1 MIKRPCIGLLNL
13 YLSLYDERLPS
24 LRDGFDGYPKRVA
37 AGFESRGVDVQ
48 LAPIAC
54 VDCDVRKAI
63 AEFEAAGVDLI
74 VTLHLAYSPSL
85 ESADAFCATSLP
97 LLLLSTSMDANFGMD
112 VEPERL
118 LYNHGIHGVMDL
130 ASVLRRRG
138 RAYEIIA
145 GHDILDRA
153 ADHAR
158 AALAA
163 CELRNTRA
171 LRVGPTFS
179 GMGDFQ
185 VDESLLGIR
194 TESIDIAALDRAVCE
209 ISDEAVERE
218 MASDREHYEC
228 ALSEITHERAVR
240 VGLGLRAILEQG
252 GFSAFSV
259 NFQAFD
265 RADRPA
271 CTMPFLEIAK
281 AMGRGIGYAG
291 EGDLLS
297 AALVGALARTFGA
310 VTFTEIFC
318 ADWKGDSL
326 FLSHMGE
333 ISPSVAAATPRVLEK
348 PSAFIDGHPPAVLT
362 SGIKPGPAVL
372 VNLAPGP
379 DDSFSLI
386 LAPVNVLPEDGLHP
400 EMADAIRAWIR
411 PRCGER
417 EGDLRGVRTFLE
429 AYSRAGGT
437 HHQALVLGEHAEALA
452 AFGRMAGC
460 DVVTL

>member
-1 MIKRPCIGLLNL
+1 MTKRPSVGLLPL

-24 LRDGFDGYPKRVA
+24 LRDGFHGYPEGIA
-37 AGFESRGVDVQ
+37 AGLESRGVDVQ

-54 VDCDVRKAI
+54 VACEVRKAI

-74 VTLHLAYSPSL
+74 VSLHLTYSPSF
-85 ESADAFCATSLP
+85 EAADAFCETSLP
-97 LLLLSTSMDANFGMD
+97 LLLLSTSIDANFGMAI
-112 VEPERL
+112 EPERL

-138 RAYEIIA
+138 RAYEVIS

-194 TESIDIAALDRAVCE
+194 TESIDIASLDQAVSA
-209 ISDEAVERE
+209 ISDETVERE
-218 MASDREHYEC
+218 MASDRERYDC
-228 ALSEITHERAVR
+228 ALSEIAHERAVR

-252 GFSAFSV
+252 EFSAFSV

-265 RADRPA
+265 RPDRPA

-281 AMGRGIGYAG
+281 AMGRGLGYAG

-297 AALVGALARTFGA
+297 AGLVGALARAFGA

-318 ADWKGDSL
+318 ADWEGDSL

-333 ISPSVAAATPRVLEK
+333 ISPSVAAATPRLLEK
-348 PSAFIDGHPPAVLT
+348 PSRFIDGHAPAVLT
-362 SGIKPGPAVL
+362 CGIKPGPAVL

-379 DDSFSLI
+379 DDSFALI
-386 LAPVNVLPEDGLHP
+386 LAPVDVLPEVDLHP
-400 EMADAIRAWIR
+400 KMADGIRGWIR
-411 PRCGER
+411 PSCGE
-417 EGDLRGVRTFLE
+417 GDHRGVRNFLE
-429 AYSRAGGT
+429 GYSRAGGT
-437 HHQALVLGEHAEALA
+437 HHKALVLGEQAEALA

-460 DVVTL
+460 EVVPLG